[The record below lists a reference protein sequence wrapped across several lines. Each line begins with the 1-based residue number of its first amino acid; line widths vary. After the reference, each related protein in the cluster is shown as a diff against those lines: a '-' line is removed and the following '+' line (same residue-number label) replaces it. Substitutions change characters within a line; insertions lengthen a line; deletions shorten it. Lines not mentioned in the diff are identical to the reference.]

1 MEFAQTEKIEQMAQQ
16 IIERAQHLRQQ
27 KMRQQKMQQQA
38 QDRPVIV
45 AIDGRCAS
53 GKTTLGSFIE
63 QKTGYTVLHLD
74 HFFLQPHQRTPQR
87 LAQPG
92 GNVDYERFR
101 QQVMVPLQQG
111 VSFSYRPYDCLS
123 AAFVDAVEVL
133 PTPIVFVEGS
143 YSCHPAL
150 WEGYD
155 LHIFLTVQ
163 PTEQLRRIAIRNGQ
177 QGLKVFQERWIPL
190 EERYFSAFSVQQRCE
205 LCFATD

>member
-16 IIERAQHLRQQ
+16 IIERAQLLQ
-27 KMRQQKMQQQA
+27 QQKMQQQT

-53 GKTTLGSFIE
+53 GKTTLCSFIE

-92 GNVDYERFR
+92 GNVDYERFW
-101 QQVMVPLQQG
+101 QQVMVPLRQG
-111 VSFSYRPYDCLS
+111 VSFSYRPYDCSVQQLT
-123 AAFVDAVEVL
+123 DAVEVL
-133 PTPIVFVEGS
+133 PTSIVFVEGS

-155 LHIFLTVQ
+155 LHIFLTIR

-177 QGLKVFQERWIPL
+177 QGLKVFRERWIPL

-205 LCFATD
+205 LCFATE

>member
-1 MEFAQTEKIEQMAQQ
+1 M
-16 IIERAQHLRQQ
+16 
-27 KMRQQKMQQQA
+27 
-38 QDRPVIV
+38 
-45 AIDGRCAS
+45 
-53 GKTTLGSFIE
+53 
-63 QKTGYTVLHLD
+63 LHLD

-92 GNVDYERFR
+92 GNVDYERFW
-101 QQVMVPLQQG
+101 QQVMVPLRQG
-111 VSFSYRPYDCLS
+111 VSFSYRPYDCSVQQLT
-123 AAFVDAVEVL
+123 DAVEVL
-133 PTPIVFVEGS
+133 PTSIVFVEGS

-177 QGLKVFQERWIPL
+177 QGLKVFRERWIPL

>member
-1 MEFAQTEKIEQMAQQ
+1 MRRQKRLSRWHSRLSSGHSFCNSKNAAADAGQTGDCGNRRQVCLGQNDPLLLY
-16 IIERAQHLRQQ
+16 RA
-27 KMRQQKMQQQA
+27 KDGIYGA
-38 QDRPVIV
+38 ASRP
-45 AIDGRCAS
+45 
-53 GKTTLGSFIE
+53 L
-63 QKTGYTVLHLD
+63 
-74 HFFLQPHQRTPQR
+74 FLQPHQRTPQR

-92 GNVDYERFR
+92 GNVDYERFW
-101 QQVMVPLQQG
+101 QQVIVPLRQG
-111 VSFSYRPYDCLS
+111 VSFSYRPYDCSVQQLT
-123 AAFVDAVEVL
+123 DAVEVL
-133 PTPIVFVEGS
+133 PTSIVFVEGS

-150 WEGYD
+150 WKGYD